1 MDLGLK
7 GKVAAVLGA
16 SAGIGLGCAQ
26 ALAEE
31 GASLAVCGRRRA
43 EIERAGK
50 NLSAKTQV
58 LAEDCDVTD
67 PASMAR
73 FLAAVQKRYGRLD
86 ILINNCGG
94 PKPGTFSDPLVEKDW
109 AEAFERCLMQVVRWT
124 KAVAPG
130 MAERRWG
137 RVVNIVSTS
146 VKEPIDGLLLSSSL
160 RPGVIGFS
168 KTAAR
173 EMAAHNVLINS
184 ILPGS
189 ILTERTREL
198 AAERSKTLGISEEA
212 FLNKKAEAVPLGR
225 MGTLREIGDVAA
237 FLCSERASY
246 VTGAVFVVDGGLLRS
261 I

>member
-7 GKVAAVLGA
+7 GKVAVVLGA
-16 SAGIGLGCAQ
+16 SAGIGRGCAE

-31 GASLAVCGRRRA
+31 GALLAVCGRRRA
-43 EIERAGK
+43 EIERAGAEFSK
-50 NLSAKTQV
+50 KTRV
-58 LAEDCDVTD
+58 LTEACDVTD
-67 PASMAR
+67 STDMAR
-73 FLAAVQKRYGRLD
+73 FLAAAQKRFGRVD
-86 ILINNCGG
+86 ILINNCSG
-94 PKPGTFSDPLVEKDW
+94 PKPGSFASALSDADW

-130 MAERRWG
+130 MAERGWG

-146 VKEPIDGLLLSSSL
+146 VREPIDGLLLSSSL
-160 RPGVIGFS
+160 RPGVLGFS
-168 KTAAR
+168 KTVAR
-173 EMAAHNVLINS
+173 ELAAQNVLINS

-212 FLNKKAEAVPLGR
+212 FLKKKAETVPMGR
-225 MGTLREIGDVAA
+225 MGTPREIGDVAA

-246 VTGAVFVVDGGLLRS
+246 VTGAVFTVDGGLLRS